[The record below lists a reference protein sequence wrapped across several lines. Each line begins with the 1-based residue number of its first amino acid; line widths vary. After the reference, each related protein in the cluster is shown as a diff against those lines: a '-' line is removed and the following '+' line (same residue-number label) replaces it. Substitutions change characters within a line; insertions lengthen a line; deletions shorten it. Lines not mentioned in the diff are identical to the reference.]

1 MSSGV
6 KLVYLLMEH
15 LFLIKINLVDE
26 SLTTDLRIKPTYKHQ
41 CLHFSSSH
49 LDHTTRSI
57 TCSQTLRISMICI
70 FESDFWGHA
79 KKMILWLANWGY
91 SDWLF
96 NRELR
101 KAKHRPN
108 NKSYS

>member
-1 MSSGV
+1 
-6 KLVYLLMEH
+6 
-15 LFLIKINLVDE
+15 
-26 SLTTDLRIKPTYKHQ
+26 
-41 CLHFSSSH
+41 
-49 LDHTTRSI
+49 
-57 TCSQTLRISMICI
+57 MICI

-101 KAKHRPN
+101 KAKRRPD